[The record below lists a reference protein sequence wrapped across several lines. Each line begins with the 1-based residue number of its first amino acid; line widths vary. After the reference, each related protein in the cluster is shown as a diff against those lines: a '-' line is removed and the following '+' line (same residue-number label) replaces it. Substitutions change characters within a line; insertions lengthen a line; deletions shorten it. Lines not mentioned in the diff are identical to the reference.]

1 MSAFKFNFN
10 RAVQEAYR
18 QHPKLQKTTFFTEG
32 STKTVILPPK
42 QDAVFALN
50 SGRIV
55 KRLENFDIGLGGTYG
70 SYTLSRKETAGEKPF
85 QKHSKSYRFVAI
97 DTEIFAGNLAKNLF
111 QGFSADPD
119 KATMGMLDH
128 EIGHLVV
135 KHAADKTRS
144 LIDKETRADVYAI
157 LRSLQRFGRD
167 DSADLGFHRLK
178 VFLDGANDIDY
189 LTSFA
194 VDRVIIDSQ
203 TADFISLTPKQT
215 AVLAEQYA
223 EKYVPNDTELN
234 RLKQDF
240 SVLATDFSLSKIS
253 EVTLAAP
260 VDSLTF
266 YIGARALNANMRLY
280 EDHLFKGADAE
291 KWQAIRTTL
300 QERMMQSS
308 HGEALRYFAAQA
320 AGMVTPSA
328 PKQKTAVQKT
338 AVGHAKPQTKK
349 QGI

>member
-1 MSAFKFNFN
+1 MSVFKFDFN

-18 QHPKLQKTTFFTEG
+18 QHPKLKKTTFFTEG

-42 QDAVFALN
+42 QDAVFKLK
-50 SGRIV
+50 SDMIR

-70 SYTLSRKETAGEKPF
+70 SYTLSRKATSGENPARK
-85 QKHSKSYRFVAI
+85 KRKSYRFIAI
-97 DTEIFAGNLAKNLF
+97 DKEIFSGNLAKKLF
-111 QGFSADPD
+111 QGFSTDPE

-135 KHAADKTRS
+135 KHAADKTCS
-144 LIDKETRADVYAI
+144 LIDKETRADVYAS
-157 LRSLQRFGRD
+157 LRALQRFGGEEA
-167 DSADLGFHRLK
+167 ADLGFHRLN
-178 VFLDGANDIDY
+178 VFLDSANDIDY
-189 LTSFA
+189 LTTFA

-215 AVLAEQYA
+215 VALAEHYA
-223 EKYVPNDTELN
+223 EKYLPSNTELN

-240 SVLATDFSLSKIS
+240 SALTTDFTLGKIS
-253 EVTLAAP
+253 EITLAAP

-266 YIGARALNANMRLY
+266 YIGARALNAKMRLH
-280 EDHLFKGADAE
+280 EDHLFKGADAK

-300 QERMMQSS
+300 QERMTQSI
-308 HGEALRYFAAQA
+308 HGETLRYFADTA

-328 PKQKTAVQKT
+328 PMKKP
-338 AVGHAKPQTKK
+338 AVGHTIPQTKR
-349 QGI
+349 QGV

>member
-42 QDAVFALN
+42 QDAVFELK
-50 SGRIV
+50 SEMIRQ
-55 KRLENFDIGLGGTYG
+55 RLENFDIGLGGTYG
-70 SYTLSRKETAGEKPF
+70 SYRLSRKETPDEKIV
-85 QKHSKSYRFVAI
+85 QQHSKSYRFIAI

-111 QGFSADPD
+111 QGFSTDPE

-135 KHAADKTRS
+135 KHAAGKTRS
-144 LIDKETRADVYAI
+144 LIDKETRADVYAS
-157 LRSLQRFGRD
+157 LRALQRFGGEEA
-167 DSADLGFHRLK
+167 ADLGFHRLN
-178 VFLDGANDIDY
+178 VFLDSANDIDY

-203 TADFISLTPKQT
+203 TANFISLTPKQT
-215 AVLAEQYA
+215 ADLAAHYA
-223 EKYVPNDTELN
+223 EKYLPSDTVLN
-234 RLKQDF
+234 QLKQDF
-240 SVLATDFSLSKIS
+240 SVLKEDYTLSKIS

-291 KWQAIRTTL
+291 KWHAIRTTL
-300 QERMMQSS
+300 QERMMQSI
-308 HGEALRYFAAQA
+308 HGETLRYFANHA
-320 AGMVTPSA
+320 ADMVTPSA
-328 PKQKTAVQKT
+328 SRKKT
-338 AVGHAKPQTKK
+338 AVGHTKTQTKR
-349 QGI
+349 QGL